1 METLNPKNISCL
13 PASRFP
19 DPAEVYFCDN
29 CGRDLTKNLY
39 HDRSPV
45 WQPLRPIWYACQ
57 CGRKYLSGAAEWDDL
72 PTWERKQRIGQ
83 LWIGFVLLAI
93 LVIPVTLAYFALS
106 HGGGAA
112 LLAVVGIA
120 LIPSILAAKPF
131 GFALLDVYEIIA
143 SIWRT
148 RVSGRRASEQ
158 SISGDAEVDQKKA
171 QATQPLTAPPAI
183 EHIATQMRKFP
194 GDDKSPPGPAGHDG
208 FLHKLRLSP
217 VAAVIAVLIIAS
229 RWISYDLR
237 PTSPVG
243 ALSSPQRSNAAR
255 QESLFAPAKR
265 PLSLMAQ
272 AAGTGRAMPKV
283 PSPAFRRVQV
293 GPNEVDDIAEDV
305 TIRHF
310 MPTLAPTR
318 VQLGYKE
325 VHIGADVTIRYFA
338 SNQAVVPRT
347 RPVSVDR
354 SLPLSK

>member
-1 METLNPKNISCL
+1 METLNPRTISRL

-29 CGRDLTKNLY
+29 CGRDLTKYLH

-45 WQPLRPIWYACQ
+45 WQPLRPIWYVCQ

-72 PTWERKQRIGQ
+72 TTWERKQRIRQ
-83 LWIGFVLLAI
+83 LRIGFVLFAL
-93 LVIPVTLAYFALS
+93 LMIPGTIGYFALS
-106 HGGGAA
+106 LGSAA
-112 LLAVVGIA
+112 LLAVLAIA
-120 LIPSILAAKPF
+120 LIPSIVVARLL
-131 GFALLDVYEIIA
+131 GFVLLDVFEIIT

-148 RVSGRRASEQ
+148 RVSGRRAFEQ
-158 SISGDAEVDQKKA
+158 SMSRDAEVDQKKA
-171 QATQPLTAPPAI
+171 QATQPVTAPPAI
-183 EHIATQMRKFP
+183 ERIATQMQKFP
-194 GDDKSPPGPAGHDG
+194 GDDKCPPGPAGNHG
-208 FLHKLRLSP
+208 FPHKLRLSP
-217 VAAVIAVLIIAS
+217 VAVVIALLIIAT
-229 RWISYDLR
+229 RWIPYDLR
-237 PTSPVG
+237 PTRPVG
-243 ALSSPQRSNAAR
+243 TSSSPQRSNAAR
-255 QESLFAPAKR
+255 QESMFVPAKR
-265 PLSLMAQ
+265 PVSFMAQ
-272 AAGTGRAMPKV
+272 AAATGVPKV

-325 VHIGADVTIRYFA
+325 VHIGTDVTMRYFA